1 MTENT
6 TSRDDKLLKRES
18 YIRRE
23 RYVAFSLAA
32 GGALG
37 AIAEAT
43 HLISEGGFFP
53 TLGFT
58 LFFLV
63 YADSCS
69 LRLRHIQSIK
79 FYRGT
84 ATHDKSA

>member
-1 MTENT
+1 MTEDT

-32 GGALG
+32 GCILG
-37 AIAEAT
+37 AIAKAT
-43 HLISEGGFFP
+43 HSISADGLYP
-53 TLGFT
+53 MLGVA

-63 YADSCS
+63 YTDSCN

-84 ATHDKSA
+84 ETHDKCA

>member
-6 TSRDDKLLKRES
+6 TRRDDKLLKWES

-32 GGALG
+32 GGIGA
-37 AIAEAT
+37 AIANAT
-43 HLISEGGFFP
+43 DIISADGIYWM
-53 TLGFT
+53 LGFA

-63 YADSCS
+63 YADSCN

-84 ATHDKSA
+84 TTHDKCA